1 MTAPFDLAV
10 RASVVVLV
18 ALFAAALLCRQS
30 AALRHRLLA
39 AGLAGSLAIVPLSWV
54 TPAVIRMTP
63 AAQPPLVAPMPI
75 DVVEPARSEAPPV
88 EASTVWTNLLLVWI
102 AGSALRGLWLILAFE
117 RLRRQL
123 KRMEGPG
130 NTWDRLLPGAAAA
143 MGVGCRVSLRAAL
156 GPAGACYLGLASR
169 GDHGA

>member
-10 RASVVVLV
+10 RASLVVLV

-75 DVVEPARSEAPPV
+75 DVVAPARSEAPPV
-88 EASTVWTNLLLVWI
+88 EASSVWTNLLLVWI

-123 KRMEGPG
+123 TRIEGPDG
-130 NTWDRLLPGAAAA
+130 TWDAPAAGRRGSDGRRSPGLLA
-143 MGVGCRVSLRAAL
+143 RRL
-156 GPAGACYLGLASR
+156 GPAGTCYLGLASR

>member
-10 RASVVVLV
+10 RASLVVLV

-63 AAQPPLVAPMPI
+63 AAEPPLVAPMPI
-75 DVVEPARSEAPPV
+75 DVVEPARSEATPV
-88 EASTVWTNLLLVWI
+88 EASSVWTNLLLVGI
-102 AGSALRGLWLILAFE
+102 ALYDLSKNWELMRIFF
-117 RLRRQL
+117 
-123 KRMEGPG
+123 
-130 NTWDRLLPGAAAA
+130 T
-143 MGVGCRVSLRAAL
+143 
-156 GPAGACYLGLASR
+156 
-169 GDHGA
+169 